1 MTKPKKYEL
10 YNWVLQNLEPIFSIL
25 ILKKIIFL
33 LFK

>member
-1 MTKPKKYEL
+1 MYEQ
-10 YNWVLQNLEPIFSIL
+10 YNWFLQHLELIISIL

>member
-1 MTKPKKYEL
+1 MYEL
-10 YNWVLQNLEPIFSIL
+10 YNWVLQNLELIFSIL